1 MYWEWYNYIMAN
13 GIIHQKQCLKE
24 FRHPASTNFDEIW
37 KFKPQYEVK
46 KIQIGIARRKKK
58 FFFLNISL
66 KIQENEKIRNGE
78 GEKEVGNMKE
88 ETERVKTV
96 YLIFH

>member
-1 MYWEWYNYIMAN
+1 M
-13 GIIHQKQCLKE
+13 
-24 FRHPASTNFDEIW
+24 
-37 KFKPQYEVK
+37 KFENSNHK
-46 KIQIGIARRKKK
+46 IGIARRKKS
-58 FFFLNISL
+58 FFKKNISL

>member
-1 MYWEWYNYIMAN
+1 MAN
-13 GIIHQKQCLKE
+13 GIIYQKQCFKE

-46 KIQIGIARRKKK
+46 KIQIGIARRKKS
-58 FFFLNISL
+58 FLKKNISL

-78 GEKEVGNMKE
+78 GEKEVGTMKE

>member
-1 MYWEWYNYIMAN
+1 MAN

-58 FFFLNISL
+58 VFFFKYFIENSRKWENKEWRGRERSREYEGGNRKSEDSVSDFSL
-66 KIQENEKIRNGE
+66 AWFALG
-78 GEKEVGNMKE
+78 
-88 ETERVKTV
+88 T
-96 YLIFH
+96 